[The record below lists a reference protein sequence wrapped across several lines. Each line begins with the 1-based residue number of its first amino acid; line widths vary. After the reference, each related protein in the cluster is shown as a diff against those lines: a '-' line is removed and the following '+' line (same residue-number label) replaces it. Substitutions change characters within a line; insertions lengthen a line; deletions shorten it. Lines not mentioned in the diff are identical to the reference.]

1 MASIGLSQA
10 IRMCIILMPCSPS
23 MQARIHASIHA
34 TKPCIKIQTQNN
46 NNNSN
51 TQTTATPQTHDEL
64 LLELE
69 LELELL
75 LEDDELL
82 LLDDELD
89 ELLLDDDELLLDDDE
104 LDELLLDDDELL
116 PPRMSVSMHVCHA
129 HVCTIALDH
138 LCTYDMCAFLCLA
151 CMCDVSRSV
160 SCVCAARVYVR
171 YV

>member
-89 ELLLDDDELLLDDDE
+89 ELLLDDDELL
-104 LDELLLDDDELL
+104 

-160 SCVCAARVYVR
+160 SCVWAARVCT
-171 YV
+171 